1 MKTLKTLL
9 MASLAA
15 LLFTCGETAMEK
27 QGKGK
32 NESRTP
38 GTGSSGANT
47 ASGFNRNTNDRTDN
61 SSNNDVPH
69 QDANETTDIAEEV
82 NTATTPNFDNASNP
96 DGTRATDN
104 IAAPRQEQMYRDLN
118 MTDAQINRYESASR
132 TSMDNWKRDHPK
144 QNMTLQNKQ
153 DIERTSLQSVLND
166 KQFKSYGQWAQANP
180 YQD

>member
-1 MKTLKTLL
+1 IPAFAFNVNQK
-9 MASLAA
+9 
-15 LLFTCGETAMEK
+15 
-27 QGKGK
+27 
-32 NESRTP
+32 ES
-38 GTGSSGANT
+38 
-47 ASGFNRNTNDRTDN
+47 TDI
-61 SSNNDVPH
+61 SANNDLPH
-69 QDANETTDIAEEV
+69 QNPEETINIAEEV
-82 NTATTPNFDNASNP
+82 TTATTLNFDNASNP

-132 TSMDNWKRDHPK
+132 TAMDNWKRDHPK

-153 DIERTSLQSVLND
+153 DIERTSLQSVLDD